1 MKPAKALAVA
11 ASDGNLKS
19 MRALLKKDGELAS
32 DWQPIMDACFAGQA
46 AAVALLLKYGA
57 DPNVKS
63 KSAHQYRPL
72 HRTVEYKKTLPKHEG
87 HGKVLDLLLKAGAD
101 PMMRGSYWCISA
113 VTVSATGDCRQYL
126 PALVKAAPGPLD
138 IFHACV
144 LGETARVKTLLKKD
158 RLLASTP
165 DTGSRIWT
173 SEEGWFP
180 LHYCARSHVGDDD
193 TKKGRA
199 LAQITQ
205 LLLDHGA
212 DPTGCVDQAV
222 GNLAVLE
229 ALLLAGG
236 KVADDDTV
244 HHAACEGHVEALKLL
259 MEHGTALDG
268 TRGTD
273 HHGGYTPLGC
283 AVSSRSVQ
291 GAQWFLE
298 QGQNPNKIKSKEGE
312 TCLHVAVHYGAS
324 DKMLEL
330 LLEHGAKPNQ
340 KDKQGR
346 TPLKR
351 AREKKH
357 KKAIAYLEELG
368 ATG

>member
-1 MKPAKALAVA
+1 MSDFSGCSVLVTGGAGFIGSHLVERLVSEGAAVCVIDNFSTGSRENLAPFMDCIDLHEQSITDPAACAAACVGIDYVLHQAALPSVSRSVSNPIATHDVSATGTLNMLVA
-11 ASDGNLKS
+11 AN
-19 MRALLKKDGELAS
+19 
-32 DWQPIMDACFAGQA
+32 DAGVRRLVYAGSSSA
-46 AAVALLLKYGA
+46 YG
-57 DPNVKS
+57 DTP
-63 KSAHQYRPL
+63 
-72 HRTVEYKKTLPKHEG
+72 TLPKHEG

-126 PALVKAAPGPLD
+126 PAIVKAAPGPLD

-273 HHGGYTPLGC
+273 HQC
-283 AVSSRSVQ
+283 R
-291 GAQWFLE
+291 E
-298 QGQNPNKIKSKEGE
+298 Q
-312 TCLHVAVHYGAS
+312 L
-324 DKMLEL
+324 
-330 LLEHGAKPNQ
+330 
-340 KDKQGR
+340 
-346 TPLKR
+346 
-351 AREKKH
+351 
-357 KKAIAYLEELG
+357 
-368 ATG
+368 